1 MWGFDTFGLPTSLDG
16 ALTVPVWAAGI
27 ALALVLVFFVLAL
40 IRSGTA
46 GTLMFLGLLA
56 FGVWGGWRWMD
67 NDRVTERRAL
77 EQRLLALDL
86 PTFAPGSPLACLDA
100 GSAEPMGPACERTLF
115 QSPESVNAAS
125 VLTTHRVAALSEAS
139 AVAARQDATFDHALD
154 DLRSR
159 LEHDRYGLVA
169 YVLAGKGCTP
179 ERCEQ
184 FRLLRDPARVRSN
197 MRERTFETILAR
209 HAPNWPDRSNVA
221 ATGSGNAAAAPAAAF
236 TPGMVATPVAP
247 RYTLPS
253 ATSIPPVSIMANEPA
268 PTAAAAPPAEAAA
281 PAPQPRRPV
290 VQRPPA
296 RTQTTNTG
304 PIPPPP
310 PRPQ

>member
-1 MWGFDTFGLPTSLDG
+1 MWGFDTFGLPNLVDG
-16 ALTVPVWAAGI
+16 TLTVPVWAVGI

-40 IRSGTA
+40 IRTGAA

-86 PTFAPGSPLACLDA
+86 PTLAPGSPLACLDA
-100 GSAEPMGPACERTLF
+100 GNAEPMGPACERTLF

-125 VLTTHRVAALSEAS
+125 VLTAQRIAALSEATT
-139 AVAARQDATFDHALD
+139 VAARQDASFDHALD
-154 DLRSR
+154 DLRTR
-159 LEHDRYGLVA
+159 LEQDRYGLVA
-169 YVLAGKGCTP
+169 LVLLGKGCTA
-179 ERCEQ
+179 ERCDQ
-184 FRLLRDPARVRSN
+184 FRLLRDPARVRTN

-209 HAPNWPDRSNVA
+209 HAPNWPDRPNVA
-221 ATGSGNAAAAPAAAF
+221 ASGNAAAAG
-236 TPGMVATPVAP
+236 GMTSGIVATPVSP

-253 ATSIPPVSIMANEPA
+253 AASIPPVSIMANEPA
-268 PTAAAAPPAEAAA
+268 PAPAAAPPAETAA
-281 PAPQPRRPV
+281 PTPPPPRRPV
-290 VQRPPA
+290 VQRPAP
-296 RTQTTNTG
+296 RTQTTNTA
-304 PIPPPP
+304 PTPPP